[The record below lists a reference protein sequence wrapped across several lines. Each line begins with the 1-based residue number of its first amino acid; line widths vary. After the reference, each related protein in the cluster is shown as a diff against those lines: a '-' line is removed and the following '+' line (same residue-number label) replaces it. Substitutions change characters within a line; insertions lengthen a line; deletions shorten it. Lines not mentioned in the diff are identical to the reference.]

1 MFPFNQKGL
10 DRMDIPAS
18 PDPDPLMERILAG
31 DERAFAEAFA
41 EHRERLWRMVH
52 FRLDRR
58 LQGRV
63 DADDILQE
71 AYLDAVKRL
80 PHFAES
86 QPMSLFV
93 WLRLVVGQTLI
104 DVHRRHLGAKMR
116 DAEREESIQQRL
128 SEGTSLS
135 LSFHLLAHLTSPSL
149 AAQRAELTALVEE
162 ALGGMSDTDREVLAL
177 RHFEELTNS
186 EVAEVLGLERKA
198 ASIRYVR
205 ALARLKIVLE
215 KIPGFFADDSSQSS
229 VTISR

>member
-1 MFPFNQKGL
+1 MSG
-10 DRMDIPAS
+10 AS
-18 PDPDPLMERILAG
+18 SGSISAADDSRLARVLAG

-41 EHRERLWRMVH
+41 QHRERLWRMVH

-63 DADDILQE
+63 DADDVLQE
-71 AYLDAVKRL
+71 AYLDGVKRL
-80 PHFAES
+80 HHLAES
-86 QPMSLFV
+86 QPISLFV
-93 WLRLVVGQTLI
+93 WLRLITGQTLI

-128 SEGTSLS
+128 SEGTSVS
-135 LSFHLLAHLTSPSL
+135 LSFHLLAHLTSPSQ
-149 AAQRAELTALVEE
+149 AAAKAELTALVEE

-186 EVAEVLGLERKA
+186 EVAEVLGIERKA

-205 ALARLKIVLE
+205 ALARLKTVLQQ
-215 KIPGFFADDSSQSS
+215 IPGFFAEEDVASQETPSDCPE
-229 VTISR
+229 